1 MYKTAQHFTV
11 MLFAIPFVLMG
22 CVSKQPLA
30 ELPAQTAE
38 QRIQALEKINQWRIK
53 GKIAFIQKIPN
64 KQDKRERA
72 TISWLVNNHINSQAL
87 NLTSYLGINVLTL
100 TSDNGQH
107 RIKFDG
113 KEHQSDNLAQLLY
126 SLTGL
131 TLPTDALSYWLT
143 GLPYQEND
151 TIIYDENNG
160 QPLLLTS
167 FYHNASWQINYDN
180 YQVFDGL
187 PMATTFTIKT
197 ESLTLKIAVKQWT
210 LNF

>member
-1 MYKTAQHFTV
+1 MYKTAQHFIV
-11 MLFAIPFVLMG
+11 MLFAIPFILMG

-30 ELPAQTAE
+30 ELPVKTAE

-72 TISWLVNNHINSQAL
+72 TIAWQVNNHTNSQAL

-100 TSDNGQH
+100 TSDNGKH

-113 KEHQSDNLAQLLY
+113 KEHQSDNLTQLLY

-131 TLPTDALSYWLT
+131 TLPTDALSYWLK

-167 FYHNASWQINYDN
+167 FYHNASWQITYDN
-180 YQVFDGL
+180 YQAFDGL
-187 PMATTFTIKT
+187 PMATTFTIKK

-210 LNF
+210 LSL